1 MEEGP
6 GPVEHVGE
14 LSGRRRG
21 GGRRGQ
27 LVLDELSY
35 PRRHHRSFTAARR
48 ASPLCTALHGRPVR
62 SLTAPAPVLAVVL

>member
-1 MEEGP
+1 VEEGP

-48 ASPLCTALHGRPVR
+48 ASLHCTALHCTVVPSAV
-62 SLTAPAPVLAVVL
+62 SLHLLQYWR